1 MKFQRFKNDRWGR
14 RVFGVVVAFCLFGAT
29 RDLAQD
35 IFGVIS
41 GSVTDSSGAAIA
53 GAKVTIQNEETK
65 QTRVVVSNGIGFY
78 TAPQLP
84 VGHYSVVAEKSGFK
98 RYEVSG
104 SELNAG
110 AHATIDLSLPVGGA
124 EETISVSSVGQT
136 VNTESAEIA
145 RTVTQQQVQA
155 LALNERNYVQLTT
168 IIPGA
173 ATLVF
178 DQTSLTTGQ
187 STAAAAINGLRTD
200 QNLFTVDGG
209 YNLDSGSNSTQLNN
223 VGIDFVQEV
232 SVQTSNFSAEYG
244 RNAGASVNVVTRSGG
259 NQFHGGVFEFLR
271 NNYADAISPGSKINL
286 TSTTNIKNLLPPLR
300 YNDFGWDVGGPILK
314 DKLFFFA
321 GQEYKKLR
329 LPANAQNL
337 TVPTTAELA
346 GDFSDILDRTSA
358 NSLAATTLHVPAN
371 APPGCTVVNNVFSA
385 ACITADGKA
394 IANVYALAEA
404 RAAVFNNT
412 PTTSNA
418 TFQPST
424 PQNFREDIIRVDYHL
439 SPKHSLYYRYLHD
452 DLNLIDP
459 FGTFTPG
466 GLPTTPTTRVRP
478 GYSHQAGYI
487 WNVSSKLINEGKF
500 NVSYNK
506 QRIPPQG
513 NTWERE
519 TYGFQ
524 FPLPFPN
531 AGTYPNGIPHVS
543 FNQTTVTPPVTS
555 DNPNPKPYTIANSG
569 VTQFSGPF
577 FSLFAPTTDITPS
590 DTVTW
595 QHGAHVMKFGA
606 LFARNR
612 KDQNSRPDS
621 YNGRITFQTSG
632 NPNTTGDPFADALTG
647 NFSTFAQQSAD
658 PTGHFRFNNVSLFVV
673 DNWKVSKKFSLELG
687 LRFEYTTPTYTQGN
701 NIVNFDPSRYSAAAA
716 PTAISAANVPTGG
729 NLDQGYVVT
738 GLVRPGEVPADQV
751 SRVPGATS
759 SFVTSVPATAPRG
772 LFPAQGLVGPR
783 VGIVYSLDDKTV
795 IRAGYGIFYDKPEG
809 NIVFGQ
815 PAIVPFLQAASF
827 TNANLASPSAGTA
840 GVPTIF
846 GPSSVQPDLKVAS
859 NDQYSLSIQREARFG
874 VLLEAAYVG
883 NVGRHLLRQPNINAP
898 TFASVIANPGKAANQ
913 IRPYFGYTD
922 IAQFRSDSISDY
934 NGLQLSATKRR
945 GNLALTVNYTWSK
958 SLATSSGE
966 TDNPEPECP
975 FTCTRADGSIV
986 SWNRFDYGVTSFDRR
1001 NIFSA
1006 TYTYNLP
1013 FFKGSRTLLG
1023 EAAGGWSLSGI
1034 TRAQS
1039 GQLLTVNSTTS
1050 IGTATGNVS
1059 YNRRANLVAGVPLTS
1074 GFSCPALKRCAFNP
1088 AAFAAPSTTSFGSA
1102 PIGNIIGPGYFA
1114 TDLSLRKYFSMW
1126 RESNLL
1132 IQLDA
1137 FNAFN
1142 RANYSNPNTTI
1153 GGSLGT
1159 ITASNPPRQL
1169 QLGAK
1174 INF

>member
-1 MKFQRFKNDRWGR
+1 MIFRQFMVDSLAR
-14 RVFGVVVAFCLFGAT
+14 RTSVAVLGLCLLVGA
-29 RDLAQD
+29 RGLAQD

-41 GSVTDSSGAAIA
+41 GSVTDSSGAAIV
-53 GAKVTIQNEETK
+53 GAKVTIENEETK
-65 QTRVVVSNGIGFY
+65 QTRVVVTNGIGFY

-84 VGHYSVVAEKSGFK
+84 VGHYSVAAEKSGFK
-98 RYEVSG
+98 RYVVSG
-104 SELNAG
+104 SALNAG
-110 AHATIDLSLPVGGA
+110 AHTTVDLSLPVG
-124 EETISVSSVGQT
+124 ETSETVSVTSVGET
-136 VNTESAEIA
+136 VNTATAEIA
-145 RTVTQQQVQA
+145 RTVSQQQVQN

-286 TSTTNIKNLLPPLR
+286 TPTTNIKNLLPPLR

-314 DKLFFFA
+314 DKLFFFT

-329 LPANAQNL
+329 IAANAQNL
-337 TVPTTAELA
+337 TVPTSAELN
-346 GDFSDILDRTSA
+346 GDFSDIASQV
-358 NSLAATTLHVPAN
+358 TLHAPAN
-371 APPGCTVVNNVFSA
+371 APGCVVVNNVLSKS
-385 ACITADGKA
+385 CITPDGQA
-394 IANVYALAEA
+394 IANVFALQEKQ
-404 RAAVFNNT
+404 AAVFNDT

-424 PQNFREDIIRVDYHL
+424 PQNFREDIIRVDYHP
-439 SPKHSLYYRYLHD
+439 SPRHSLYYRYLHD
-452 DLNLIDP
+452 DLNLVDP

-466 GLPTTPTTRVRP
+466 GLPTTPTTRIRP
-478 GYSHQAGYI
+478 GYSHQVGYI
-487 WNVSSKLINEGKF
+487 WDVSPKLINEAKF

-513 NTWERE
+513 NTWQRE

-543 FNQTTVTPPVTS
+543 FNSTTG
-555 DNPNPKPYTIANSG
+555 IANSS
-569 VTQFSGPF
+569 VTQFSGPY

-590 DTVTW
+590 DTLTW

-621 YNGRITFQTSG
+621 YNGRVTFQTSG

-658 PTGHFRFNNVSLFVV
+658 PTGHFRFNNVSLFAV
-673 DNWKVSKKFSLELG
+673 DNWKFSKKLSFELG
-687 LRFEYTTPTYTQGN
+687 VRFEYTTPTYTQGN
-701 NIVNFDPSRYSAAAA
+701 NIVNFDPSQYSAAAA
-716 PTAISAANVPTGG
+716 PTAISAGNVPTGG

-751 SRVPGATS
+751 NRVPGATS
-759 SFVTSVPATAPRG
+759 SFVTSIPATAPRG

-783 VGIVYSLDDKTV
+783 IGIVYSLDDKTV

-815 PAIVPFLQAASF
+815 PAIVPFLRAVSY
-827 TNANLASPSAGTA
+827 TNANLANPTGGAAT
-840 GVPTIF
+840 VPTIF
-846 GPSSVQPDLKVAS
+846 GPSAIQPDLKVAS
-859 NDQYSLSIQREARFG
+859 NDQYSLSVQREAMFG
-874 VLLEAAYVG
+874 FLFEAAYVG

-898 TFASVIANPGKAANQ
+898 TFAAVIANPTKAANQ

-975 FTCTRADGSIV
+975 FTCTRADGTTI

-1013 FFKGSRTLLG
+1013 FFKGSRTFLG

-1039 GQLLTVNSTTS
+1039 GQPLTVNSTTS

-1059 YNRRANLVAGVPLTS
+1059 YNRRANFVPGVPLTS
-1074 GFSCPALKRCAFNP
+1074 GYTCARRCAFNP
-1088 AAFAAPSTTSFGSA
+1088 AAFSAPSTTSFGNA

-1114 TDLSLRKYFSMW
+1114 TDLSLRKSFSVW

-1142 RANYSNPNTTI
+1142 RANYSNPNTSI